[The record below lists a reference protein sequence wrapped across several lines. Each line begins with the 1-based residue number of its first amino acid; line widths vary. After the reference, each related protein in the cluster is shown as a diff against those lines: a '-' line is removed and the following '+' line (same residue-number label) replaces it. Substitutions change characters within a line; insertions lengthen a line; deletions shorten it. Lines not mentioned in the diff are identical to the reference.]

1 MTSGTAALTCGLVGI
16 GVGPGDE
23 VIMPGYSSMA
33 TAMAVLSVGAIHV
46 IAEVDDTLTLDPEDT
61 EDKITDRTKAIIS
74 IRSSLASGGTVVF
87 ILA

>member
-1 MTSGTAALTCGLVGI
+1 
-16 GVGPGDE
+16 
-23 VIMPGYSSMA
+23 MPGYSSMA